1 MKVKIN
7 TFAVQRLSLDPKCK
21 SVITSIS
28 LIIIL
33 KLSTYLHIIF
43 ITLCFLDTISVG
55 ITIPGDVVLPC
66 DISIVHDAK
75 IRPIPAVFKCA
86 N

>member
-7 TFAVQRLSLDPKCK
+7 TFAVQRLSLHPKCK
-21 SVITSIS
+21 SVNINI
-28 LIIIL
+28 LNNYIKIIY
-33 KLSTYLHIIF
+33 YLHIIF
-43 ITLCFLDTISVG
+43 ITLCFLDTIRVG
-55 ITIPGDVVLPC
+55 VTIPGDVVLPC